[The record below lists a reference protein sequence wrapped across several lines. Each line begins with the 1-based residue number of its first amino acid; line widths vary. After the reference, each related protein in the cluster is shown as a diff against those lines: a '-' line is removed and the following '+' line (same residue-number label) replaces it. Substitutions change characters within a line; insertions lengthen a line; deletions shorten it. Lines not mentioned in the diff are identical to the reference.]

1 MLENIIRRPEALR
14 RHQAAP
20 LRRQREEFLAH
31 LARGGRS
38 QVKLRDASTYIVQ
51 FVQRANFRRMRRI
64 DLSEIRRS
72 AEDWRRRNPGY
83 PSGVQARKHFLRY
96 AKAWLKFHNK
106 LIEPLKWDDPRD
118 RRVAAFATYLR
129 VELGFAKRTIQSRVW
144 ELNRFL
150 KWLEERQLLLSQIT
164 TAEVEKYIDSKAAIG
179 WCGSTISAYTQNL
192 KVFFRFAER
201 RRWCRR
207 GISPGIFGP
216 VVERRNKIRKGPA
229 WVDVRRLIDSVG
241 RDNPNDLRA
250 RAVLLLLSMYA
261 LRASEVYNLNLADVN
276 LDENLLTIRRS
287 KNRLV
292 QRFSILPEVY
302 VALQEYIQ
310 KGRPNCRCPRF
321 FLTLKR
327 PYGPIQQASLYNITK
342 NRMRKLGIVTV
353 TRGPHSLRHACAT
366 HLLVSGTPVGRV
378 ASLLGHASTRYIGH
392 YVKHSI
398 DELRVVSDFD
408 LKNLHAAL

>member
-1 MLENIIRRPEALR
+1 M
-14 RHQAAP
+14 
-20 LRRQREEFLAH
+20 
-31 LARGGRS
+31 
-38 QVKLRDASTYIVQ
+38 VQ

-72 AEDWRRRNPGY
+72 AEIWRKRNPTHPAGH
-83 PSGVQARKHFLRY
+83 QARTHYLRY
-96 AKAWLKFHNK
+96 AKAWLRFHNK

-118 RRVAAFATYLR
+118 RRVAAFAKYLR
-129 VELGFAKRTIQSRVW
+129 VELGFAKRTIQTRTW

-164 TAEVEKYIDSKAAIG
+164 TAEVEKYIDGKAAIG
-179 WCGSTISAYTQNL
+179 WCGSTIAAHTQNL

-201 RRWCRR
+201 RRWCRK
-207 GISPGIFGP
+207 GLSPGIFGP
-216 VVERRNKIRKGPA
+216 AISRRNKVRKGPA

-241 RDNPNDLRA
+241 KENPNDLRA

-276 LDENLLTIRRS
+276 LGESLLTIRRS
-287 KNRLV
+287 KNRLI
-292 QRFSILPEVY
+292 QRFSILPEVH
-302 VALQEYIQ
+302 VALRDYIRQ
-310 KGRPNCRCPRF
+310 ARPNSRCPRL
-321 FLTLKR
+321 FLTLRR
-327 PYGPIQQASLYNITK
+327 PHGPIQQASLYNITK
-342 NRMRKLGIVTV
+342 NRMRKLGIVSV

-378 ASLLGHASTRYIGH
+378 ASLLGHASTRYIGN

-398 DELRVVSDFD
+398 NELRVVSDFKLRD
-408 LKNLHAAL
+408 LHVAI